1 MRFLGRMQTSQWTLL
16 ISCLMFVASIWFV
29 LVSAR
34 TPAAGAPVAAP
45 EASVRELMTGLVAPA
60 ATTVYRSVGYVVS
73 LEGETE
79 TSPKTDAEWEAVAG
93 SAASIAEAGALLKA
107 SGRNGFNDAEGW
119 QKFAQ
124 DMIDSSLISRAAA
137 VKRDKD
143 ALFASGEALNESCE
157 GCHSAYDME

>member
-1 MRFLGRMQTSQWTLL
+1 MQTSQWTLL
-16 ISCLMFVASIWFV
+16 VSCLMFVASIWFV

-34 TPAAGAPVAAP
+34 NPASAGPAAAAP

-79 TSPKTDAEWEAVAG
+79 TSPKTEAEWDAIAG

-107 SGRNGFNDAEGW
+107 KGRSGFNDAEGW

-124 DMIDSSLISRAAA
+124 DMIDTSLISRAAA
-137 VKRDKD
+137 LKRDKN